1 MNMLIKII
9 SWVLLLVV
17 LPASHAVTNVLF
29 ETNFDSVPDWTL
41 TATDSVQTWYL
52 DAGDTVQ
59 LTGDADYPYWTAMWI
74 HLDSVPG
81 TAIER
86 AVNSDEDHTSG
97 AGKSMRYV
105 IEKNGTWRGGR
116 VNLGIAEVET
126 ELYLQ
131 CWVKYEDGFQ
141 WGTIGHAQQK
151 FLIMGH
157 FPNILL
163 RTGTTGYLGHGTAY
177 PSAPYP
183 ILDWYNNISY
193 PPVQLQMFER
203 GADPDYLA
211 MDETILG
218 VDSAYP
224 GNGWH
229 CYTIRQKMNSAPGV
243 PNGEWEVWIDD
254 VSVGSASA
262 VNWVS
267 SVPWQSGHSYNT
279 MTVSNSSIT
288 NSIVIPTTS
297 LIGFYSLTAHTS
309 GGSEPNWASATSDG
323 DVVSDGN
330 GNQWKRFSYCWNTF
344 NFGDNH
350 DFESWNDENE
360 IEESMYFDDIVIST
374 EYVGTEYVI
383 GTPST
388 APTVDAG
395 PDQSISVSTA
405 TISGTATASTG
416 RTIAS
421 VACPGETVTPDDGA
435 WDELEEAWTCV
446 LEGLPEGRTTKTFTA
461 TDDQDETGQDSV
473 EVNYTPGGALVIVE
487 FTSSETSTTSGY
499 ELVYTVTAPSGEYVV
514 GSTVN
519 SVSVPCYD
527 GACDEQVEEFRSIQ
541 ELSEGSG
548 NGFTVWGESSGGSN
562 GFDFMSVTYIPGH
575 VVTIGNSGPPT
586 RVGNSGTV
594 ITVLN

>member
-1 MNMLIKII
+1 MLAKFILSLWFIFLC
-9 SWVLLLVV
+9 SN
-17 LPASHAVTNVLF
+17 AYAAVLF
-29 ETNFDSVPDWTL
+29 EDNFDSSPDWQSNQTTSKDNGGEDIAVVDDPSDGCIGDRCPPSGWYGYYVAASYWADRGEDTYLLSSEGAYGGTGKGL
-41 TATDSVQTWYL
+41 TYNHESVGTW
-52 DAGDTVQ
+52 AGGRLFIWLGETGYDELYARMRIKYEVGWEWNNGAGNAQ
-59 LTGDADYPYWTAMWI
+59 QKWMRISSFWGDALGAPAEPWNQYQSIGLNESVFYPDMYYNGAFESLSFQVACNASPNYVEVDWMNYPGYPAIDDGQWHVLEYRVKMN
-74 HLDSVPG
+74 SVPG
-81 TAIER
+81 
-86 AVNSDEDHTSG
+86 
-97 AGKSMRYV
+97 
-105 IEKNGTWRGGR
+105 
-116 VNLGIAEVET
+116 IA
-126 ELYLQ
+126 
-131 CWVKYEDGFQ
+131 DGE
-141 WGTIGHAQQK
+141 
-151 FLIMGH
+151 
-157 FPNILL
+157 
-163 RTGTTGYLGHGTAY
+163 Y
-177 PSAPYP
+177 
-183 ILDWYNNISY
+183 
-193 PPVQLQMFER
+193 
-203 GADPDYLA
+203 
-211 MDETILG
+211 
-218 VDSAYP
+218 
-224 GNGWH
+224 
-229 CYTIRQKMNSAPGV
+229 
-243 PNGEWEVWIDD
+243 
-254 VSVGSASA
+254 
-262 VNWVS
+262 
-267 SVPWQSGHSYNT
+267 
-279 MTVSNSSIT
+279 
-288 NSIVIPTTS
+288 
-297 LIGFYSLTAHTS
+297 
-309 GGSEPNWASATSDG
+309 
-323 DVVSDGN
+323 
-330 GNQWKRFSYCWNTF
+330 
-344 NFGDNH
+344 
-350 DFESWNDENE
+350 ESWVDGAQFNVRTD
-360 IEESMYFDDIVIST
+360 IEWRQAGSVTTWGWNCVLPLDNMYTSFDPSIHKEQKLYMDDIVIST

-435 WDELEEAWTCV
+435 WDELEEVWTCV